1 MARQQTMI
9 AQQLLNGLV
18 LGGVYALFALGFT
31 LIFGIHRIMNM
42 AHGAV
47 FMTGAF
53 IGLYTVRAGLS
64 LWVALPVAMVGAGLV
79 SILIEM
85 IAFKPLRKL
94 ALADAELASI
104 ISSIGAGLIVLS
116 IGQYVS
122 KTETMRFPF
131 GTVSVQAMEVLGL
144 RVTMLQLLML
154 AVAVLGVGLLAF
166 YLYRTAQGRQIR
178 AVAGN
183 YRAAQLLGV
192 NPDAIFYQTFFLS
205 GALAGAAGVMVGLAF
220 NAVQFLMGEPFLL
233 KAFVAIIIGGL
244 GSVPGALIGGLVLGL
259 LQSLSAAYLPS
270 LLVDAVIFMLL
281 FVILMIRPD
290 GLFAQAVLES
300 PTKRV

>member
-1 MARQQTMI
+1 MI
-9 AQQLLNGLV
+9 AQQTLNGLV

-47 FMTGAF
+47 FMAGAF
-53 IGLYTVRAGLS
+53 VGLYTVRLGMPI
-64 LWVALPVAMVGAGLV
+64 WVALPVAMVGAGLV
-79 SILIEM
+79 SIFVEV

-94 ALADAELASI
+94 ALADAELASV
-104 ISSIGAGLIVLS
+104 ISSIGASLIILS
-116 IGQYVS
+116 VGQYVS

-131 GTVSVQAMEVLGL
+131 GTVSVDAIVVLGL

-154 AVAVLGVGLLAF
+154 GVAIGMVVLLAY
-166 YLYRTAQGRQIR
+166 YLYRTPQGRQIR

-192 NPDAIFYQTFFLS
+192 NPNAIFYQTFFLS

-220 NAVQFLMGEPFLL
+220 NSIQFMMGEPFLL
-233 KAFVAIIIGGL
+233 KAFVAIILGGL
-244 GSVPGALIGGLVLGL
+244 GSIPGALVGGLVLGL
-259 LQSLSAAYLPS
+259 LQSLSGAYLEPT
-270 LLVDAVIFMLL
+270 LVDAMIFSLL
-281 FVILMIRPD
+281 FVILMVRPD
-290 GLFAQAVLES
+290 GLFVQSLPES
-300 PTKRV
+300 ATKRV

>member
-1 MARQQTMI
+1 MI
-9 AQQLLNGLV
+9 AQQTLNGLV

-47 FMTGAF
+47 FMAGAF
-53 IGLYTVRAGLS
+53 VGLYTVKAGLP
-64 LWVALPVAMVGAGLV
+64 LWVALPVAMIGAGLV
-79 SILIEM
+79 SIFVEV

-94 ALADAELASI
+94 ALADAELASV
-104 ISSIGAGLIVLS
+104 ISSIGASLIILS
-116 IGQYVS
+116 VGQYVS

-131 GTVSVQAMEVLGL
+131 GTVSIDAIVVFGL

-154 AVAVLGVGLLAF
+154 GVAVLMVLLLAF
-166 YLYRTAQGRQIR
+166 YLYRTPQGRQIR

-192 NPDAIFYQTFFLS
+192 NPNAIFYQTFFLS

-220 NAVQFLMGEPFLL
+220 NSMQFMMGEPFLL
-233 KAFVAIIIGGL
+233 KAFVAIILGGL
-244 GSVPGALIGGLVLGL
+244 GSVPGALVGGLVLGL
-259 LQSLSAAYLPS
+259 LQSLSGAYLPPQ
-270 LLVDAVIFMLL
+270 LVDAMIFSLL
-281 FVILMIRPD
+281 FVILMVRPD
-290 GLFAQAVLES
+290 GLFVQTMPES
-300 PTKRV
+300 ATKRV

>member
-1 MARQQTMI
+1 MI

-79 SILIEM
+79 SILIEI

>member
-1 MARQQTMI
+1 MI
-9 AQQLLNGLV
+9 AQQVLNGLV
-18 LGGVYALFALGFT
+18 RGGVYALFALGFT

-47 FMTGAF
+47 FMSGAF
-53 IGLYTVRAGLS
+53 IGLFMVRIGLPI
-64 LWVALPVAMVGAGLV
+64 WAALPIAMAGAGFI
-79 SILIEM
+79 SIFVEV

-94 ALADAELASI
+94 ALADAELASV
-104 ISSIGAGLIVLS
+104 ISSIGAGLIILS
-116 IGQYVS
+116 VGQYVS
-122 KTETMRFPF
+122 KTQTMRFPF
-131 GTVSVQAMEVLGL
+131 GTVPVDAIVVFDL

-154 AVAVLGVGLLAF
+154 SVAVVMVALLAY
-166 YLYRTAQGRQIR
+166 YLYRTPQGRQIR

-192 NPDAIFYQTFFLS
+192 NPNAIFYQTFFLS

-233 KAFVAIIIGGL
+233 KAFVAIILGGL

-259 LQSLSAAYLPS
+259 LQSLSGAYLPA
-270 LLVDAVIFMLL
+270 LLVDAVIFLLL
-281 FVILMIRPD
+281 FVILMVRPD
-290 GLFAQAVLES
+290 GLFAQSVTES

>member
-1 MARQQTMI
+1 MI

-53 IGLYTVRAGLS
+53 IGLYTVRAGMP
-64 LWVALPVAMVGAGLV
+64 LWFALPVAMVAAGLV
-79 SILIEM
+79 SILIEV

-131 GTVSVQAMEVLGL
+131 GTVPPDAIVVLGL

-154 AVAVLGVGLLAF
+154 GVAILGVGLLAF

-192 NPDAIFYQTFFLS
+192 NPNAIFYQTFFLS

-244 GSVPGALIGGLVLGL
+244 GSVPGALVGGLLLGL
-259 LQSLSAAYLPS
+259 LQSMSAAYLPS

-281 FVILMIRPD
+281 FVILMVRPD
-290 GLFAQAVLES
+290 GLFVQSMPES

>member
-1 MARQQTMI
+1 MI
-9 AQQLLNGLV
+9 AQQTLNGLV

-47 FMTGAF
+47 FMAGAF
-53 IGLYTVRAGLS
+53 VGLYTVRFGLPI
-64 LWVALPVAMVGAGLV
+64 WIALPVAMVGAGLV
-79 SILIEM
+79 SIFVEV

-94 ALADAELASI
+94 ALADAELASV
-104 ISSIGAGLIVLS
+104 ISSIGASLIILS
-116 IGQYVS
+116 VGQYVS

-131 GTVSVQAMEVLGL
+131 GTVPVDAITVLGL

-154 AVAVLGVGLLAF
+154 GVAIVMVVLLAY
-166 YLYRTAQGRQIR
+166 YLYRTPQGRQIR

-192 NPDAIFYQTFFLS
+192 NPNAIFYQTFFLS

-220 NAVQFLMGEPFLL
+220 NSIQFMMGEPFLL
-233 KAFVAIIIGGL
+233 KAFVAIILGGM
-244 GSVPGALIGGLVLGL
+244 GSIPGALVGGLVLGL
-259 LQSLSAAYLPS
+259 LQSLSGAYLEPT
-270 LLVDAVIFMLL
+270 LVDAMIFSLL
-281 FVILMIRPD
+281 FVILMVRPD
-290 GLFAQAVLES
+290 GLFVQSMPES
-300 PTKRV
+300 ATKRV

>member
-1 MARQQTMI
+1 MI

-53 IGLYTVRAGLS
+53 IGLYTVRAGMP

>member
-1 MARQQTMI
+1 MI

-31 LIFGIHRIMNM
+31 LIFGIPRIMNM

-53 IGLYTVRAGLS
+53 IGLYTVRAGMP
-64 LWVALPVAMVGAGLV
+64 LWFALPVAMVAAGLV
-79 SILIEM
+79 SILIEV

-131 GTVSVQAMEVLGL
+131 GTVSPDAIVVLGL

-154 AVAVLGVGLLAF
+154 GVAVLGVGLLAF

>member
-1 MARQQTMI
+1 MI
-9 AQQLLNGLV
+9 AQQVLNGLV

-47 FMTGAF
+47 FMAGAF
-53 IGLYTVRAGLS
+53 IGLFTVRAGLPI
-64 LWVALPVAMVGAGLV
+64 WFALPVAMAGAGLI
-79 SILIEM
+79 SILVEVV
-85 IAFKPLRKL
+85 AFKPLRKL

-104 ISSIGAGLIVLS
+104 ISSIGAGLIILS

-131 GTVSVQAMEVLGL
+131 GTVPVEAIQVLGL

-154 AVAVLGVGLLAF
+154 GVAMLMVALLAY
-166 YLYRTAQGRQIR
+166 YLYRTARGRQIR

-192 NPDAIFYQTFFLS
+192 NPNAIFYQTFFLS

-233 KAFVAIIIGGL
+233 KAFVAIILGGL

-259 LQSLSAAYLPS
+259 LQSLSAAYLPA
-270 LLVDAVIFMLL
+270 LLVDAVIFLFL
-281 FVILMIRPD
+281 FVILMVRPD
-290 GLFAQAVLES
+290 GLFVQSVPES
-300 PTKRV
+300 ATKRV

>member
-1 MARQQTMI
+1 MI
-9 AQQLLNGLV
+9 AQQVLNGLV

-47 FMTGAF
+47 FMSGAF
-53 IGLYTVRAGLS
+53 IGLYMVRIGLPI
-64 LWVALPVAMVGAGLV
+64 WAALPIAMVGAGLI
-79 SILIEM
+79 SIFVEV

-94 ALADAELASI
+94 ALADAELASV
-104 ISSIGAGLIVLS
+104 ISSIGAGLMILS
-116 IGQYVS
+116 VGQYVS
-122 KTETMRFPF
+122 KTQTMRFPF
-131 GTVSVQAMEVLGL
+131 GTVPVDAIVVFGL

-154 AVAVLGVGLLAF
+154 GVAMLMVALLAY
-166 YLYRTAQGRQIR
+166 YLYRTPQGRQIR

-192 NPDAIFYQTFFLS
+192 NPNAIFYQTFFLS

-220 NAVQFLMGEPFLL
+220 NSVQFLMGEPFLL
-233 KAFVAIIIGGL
+233 KAFVAIILGGL

-259 LQSLSAAYLPS
+259 LQSLSGAYLPA
-270 LLVDAVIFMLL
+270 LLVDAVIFSLL
-281 FVILMIRPD
+281 FVILMVRPD
-290 GLFAQAVLES
+290 GLFAQSVTES
-300 PTKRV
+300 PTKRI

>member
-1 MARQQTMI
+1 MI
-9 AQQLLNGLV
+9 AQQILNGLV

-47 FMTGAF
+47 FMSGAF
-53 IGLYTVRAGLS
+53 IGLYTVRLGLPI
-64 LWVALPVAMVGAGLV
+64 WVALPVAMVGAGLI
-79 SILIEM
+79 SILVEV

-94 ALADAELASI
+94 AQADAELASI
-104 ISSIGAGLIVLS
+104 ISSIGAGLIILS

-131 GTVSVQAMEVLGL
+131 GTVPVNAIQILGL
-144 RVTMLQLLML
+144 RVTILQLLML
-154 AVAVLGVGLLAF
+154 GVAVVMVALLAY
-166 YLYRTAQGRQIR
+166 YLYRTPQGRQIR

-192 NPDAIFYQTFFLS
+192 NPNSIFYQTFFLS

-233 KAFVAIIIGGL
+233 KAFVAIILGGL
-244 GSVPGALIGGLVLGL
+244 GSVPGALVGGLVLGL
-259 LQSLSAAYLPS
+259 LQSLSGAYLPA
-270 LLVDAVIFMLL
+270 LLVDAVIFTLL
-281 FVILMIRPD
+281 FVILMVRPD
-290 GLFAQAVLES
+290 GLFVQGVTES

>member
-1 MARQQTMI
+1 
-9 AQQLLNGLV
+9 
-18 LGGVYALFALGFT
+18 
-31 LIFGIHRIMNM
+31 MNL

-53 IGLYTVRAGLS
+53 IGLYTVRAGMP

-85 IAFKPLRKL
+85 VAFKPLRKL

>member
-1 MARQQTMI
+1 MI
-9 AQQLLNGLV
+9 AQQILNGLV

-47 FMTGAF
+47 FMAGAF
-53 IGLYTVRAGLS
+53 IGLYTVRAGLP
-64 LWVALPVAMVGAGLV
+64 LWAALPIAMIGAGLI
-79 SILIEM
+79 SIFIEM

-104 ISSIGAGLIVLS
+104 ISSIGAGLIIMSLA
-116 IGQYVS
+116 QYVS

-131 GTVSVQAMEVLGL
+131 GTVSPEAIVTLGL

-154 AVAVLGVGLLAF
+154 CIAIAMVALLAF

-192 NPDAIFYQTFFLS
+192 NPNMIFYQTFFLC
-205 GALAGAAGVMVGLAF
+205 GALAGVAGVLVGLAF
-220 NAVQFLMGEPFLL
+220 NAIQFLMGEPFLL
-233 KAFVAIIIGGL
+233 KAFVAIILGGL
-244 GSVPGALIGGLVLGL
+244 GSVPGALVGGLVLGL
-259 LQSLSAAYLPS
+259 LQALSAAYLDP
-270 LLVDAVIFMLL
+270 LLVDAVIFSML
-281 FVILMIRPD
+281 FVILLVRPE
-290 GLFAQAVLES
+290 GLFGKSS
-300 PTKRV
+300 PEGVTKRI

>member
-1 MARQQTMI
+1 MI
-9 AQQLLNGLV
+9 AQQILNGLV

-53 IGLYTVRAGLS
+53 IGLYTVRAGLP
-64 LWVALPVAMVGAGLV
+64 LWAALPVAMIGAGLV
-79 SILIEM
+79 SIIIEVV
-85 IAFKPLRKL
+85 AFKPLRKL

-104 ISSIGAGLIVLS
+104 ISSIGAGLVILS
-116 IGQYVS
+116 IAQYVS

-131 GTVSVQAMEVLGL
+131 GTVSPDAMIVMGL
-144 RVTMLQLLML
+144 RVTMLQFLML
-154 AVAVLGVGLLAF
+154 AIAILMVGLLAF

-192 NPDAIFYQTFFLS
+192 NPNVIFYQTFFLC
-205 GALAGAAGVMVGLAF
+205 GALAGVAGVLVGLAF
-220 NAVQFLMGEPFLL
+220 NAIQFLMGEPFLL
-233 KAFVAIIIGGL
+233 KAFTAIILGGL
-244 GSVPGALIGGLVLGL
+244 GSVPGALAGGLILGL
-259 LQSLSAAYLPS
+259 LQALSAAYLPA
-270 LLVDAVIFMLL
+270 LLVDTVIFSTLFVVLL
-281 FVILMIRPD
+281 FKPD
-290 GLFAQAVLES
+290 GLFGHSS
-300 PTKRV
+300 PEGVTKRI

>member
-1 MARQQTMI
+1 MI
-9 AQQLLNGLV
+9 AQQVLNGLV

-47 FMTGAF
+47 FMSGAF
-53 IGLYTVRAGLS
+53 IGLFTVQAGVPI
-64 LWVALPVAMVGAGLV
+64 WAALPVAMIGAGLV
-79 SILIEM
+79 SILIEV

-116 IGQYVS
+116 LGQYVS
-122 KTETMRFPF
+122 NTQTLRFPF
-131 GTVSVQAMEVLGL
+131 GTVPVDAIQVLGL

-154 AVAVLGVGLLAF
+154 GVALVLVVLLAY
-166 YLYRTAQGRQIR
+166 YLYRTPQGRQIR

-192 NPDAIFYQTFFLS
+192 NPDAIFYQTFFVS

-220 NAVQFLMGEPFLL
+220 NSVQFLMGEPFLL
-233 KAFVAIIIGGL
+233 KAFVAIILGGM
-244 GSVPGALIGGLVLGL
+244 GSIPGALVGAMVLGL
-259 LQSLSAAYLPS
+259 FQTLSAAYLPA
-270 LLVDAVIFMLL
+270 LLVDAMIFLLL
-281 FVILMIRPD
+281 FIILMVRPD
-290 GLFAQAVLES
+290 GLFVQTVTES
-300 PTKRV
+300 PTQRV

>member
-1 MARQQTMI
+1 MI
-9 AQQLLNGLV
+9 AQQTLNGLV

-47 FMTGAF
+47 FMAGAF
-53 IGLYTVRAGLS
+53 VGLYTVRLGMPI
-64 LWVALPVAMVGAGLV
+64 WVALPVAMVGAGLV
-79 SILIEM
+79 SIFVEV

-94 ALADAELASI
+94 ALADAELASV
-104 ISSIGAGLIVLS
+104 ISSIGASLIILS
-116 IGQYVS
+116 VGQYVS

-131 GTVSVQAMEVLGL
+131 GTVSMDAIVVLGL

-154 AVAVLGVGLLAF
+154 GVAIGMVVLLAY
-166 YLYRTAQGRQIR
+166 YLYRTPQGRQIR

-192 NPDAIFYQTFFLS
+192 NPNAIFYQTFFLS

-220 NAVQFLMGEPFLL
+220 NSIQFMMGEPFLL
-233 KAFVAIIIGGL
+233 KAFVAIILGGL
-244 GSVPGALIGGLVLGL
+244 GSIPGALVGGLVLGL
-259 LQSLSAAYLPS
+259 LQSLSGAYLEPT
-270 LLVDAVIFMLL
+270 LVDAMIFSLL
-281 FVILMIRPD
+281 FVILMVRPD
-290 GLFAQAVLES
+290 GLFVQSLPES
-300 PTKRV
+300 ATKRV

>member
-1 MARQQTMI
+1 MI
-9 AQQLLNGLV
+9 AQQILNGLV

-47 FMTGAF
+47 FMVGAF
-53 IGLYTVRAGLS
+53 VGLYTVRAGLP
-64 LWVALPVAMVGAGLV
+64 LWAALPIAMIGAGLT
-79 SILIEM
+79 SILIEV

-104 ISSIGAGLIVLS
+104 ISSIGAGLIILS
-116 IGQYVS
+116 IAQYVS

-131 GTVSVQAMEVLGL
+131 GTVSSEAIVILGL
-144 RVTMLQLLML
+144 RVSMLQLLML
-154 AVAVLGVGLLAF
+154 GVALAMVALLAL
-166 YLYRTAQGRQIR
+166 YLYRTPQGRQIR

-192 NPDAIFYQTFFLS
+192 NPNVIFYQTFFVC

-220 NAVQFLMGEPFLL
+220 NSIQFLMGEPFLL
-233 KAFVAIIIGGL
+233 KAFVAIILGGL
-244 GSVPGALIGGLVLGL
+244 GSVPGALVGGMVLGL
-259 LQSLSAAYLPS
+259 LQSLSAAYLPA
-270 LLVDAVIFMLL
+270 LLVDAVIFSLL
-281 FVILMIRPD
+281 FVILMVRPD
-290 GLFAQAVLES
+290 GLFVQSTPEAA
-300 PTKRV
+300 TKRV

>member
-1 MARQQTMI
+1 MI
-9 AQQLLNGLV
+9 AQQVLNGLV

-47 FMTGAF
+47 FMSGAF
-53 IGLYTVRAGLS
+53 IGLFLVRIGLPI
-64 LWVALPVAMVGAGLV
+64 WAALPIAMLGAGLI
-79 SILIEM
+79 SIFVEV

-94 ALADAELASI
+94 ALADAELASV
-104 ISSIGAGLIVLS
+104 ISSIGAGLIILS
-116 IGQYVS
+116 VGQYVS
-122 KTETMRFPF
+122 KTQTMRFPF
-131 GTVSVQAMEVLGL
+131 GTVPIDAIVVFGL
-144 RVTMLQLLML
+144 RVTMLQLLG
-154 AVAVLGVGLLAF
+154 VAVLMVALLAY
-166 YLYRTAQGRQIR
+166 YLYRTPQGRQIR

-192 NPDAIFYQTFFLS
+192 NPNAIFYQTFFLS

-233 KAFVAIIIGGL
+233 KAFVAIILGGL

-259 LQSLSAAYLPS
+259 LQSLSGAYLPA
-270 LLVDAVIFMLL
+270 LLVDAVIFLLL
-281 FVILMIRPD
+281 FVILMVRPD
-290 GLFAQAVLES
+290 GLFAQSMTES

>member
-1 MARQQTMI
+1 MI
-9 AQQLLNGLV
+9 AQQILNGLV

-31 LIFGIHRIMNM
+31 LIFGIHRIMNL

-47 FMTGAF
+47 FMSGAF
-53 IGLYTVRAGLS
+53 IGLYTVRAGMPI
-64 LWVALPVAMVGAGLV
+64 WVALPVAMAGAGLI
-79 SILIEM
+79 SIVVEV

-104 ISSIGAGLIVLS
+104 ISSIGAGLIILS

-131 GTVSVQAMEVLGL
+131 GTVSAEAMQIIGL

-154 AVAVLGVGLLAF
+154 GVAIMMVALLAY
-166 YLYRTAQGRQIR
+166 YLYRTPQGRQIR

-192 NPDAIFYQTFFLS
+192 NPNAIFYQTFFLS

-233 KAFVAIIIGGL
+233 KAFVAIILGGL
-244 GSVPGALIGGLVLGL
+244 GSVPGALVGGLVLGL
-259 LQSLSAAYLPS
+259 LQSLSGAYLPA
-270 LLVDAVIFMLL
+270 LLVDAVIFLLL
-281 FVILMIRPD
+281 FVILMVRPD
-290 GLFAQAVLES
+290 GLFAQSTQES

>member
-1 MARQQTMI
+1 MI
-9 AQQLLNGLV
+9 AQQVLNGLV

-47 FMTGAF
+47 FMSGAF
-53 IGLYTVRAGLS
+53 IGLFMVRIGLPI
-64 LWVALPVAMVGAGLV
+64 WAALPIAMAGAGFI
-79 SILIEM
+79 SIFVEV

-94 ALADAELASI
+94 ALADAELASV
-104 ISSIGAGLIVLS
+104 ISSIGAGLIILS
-116 IGQYVS
+116 VGQYVS
-122 KTETMRFPF
+122 KTQTMRFPF
-131 GTVSVQAMEVLGL
+131 GTVPVDAIVVFDL

-154 AVAVLGVGLLAF
+154 SVAVVMVALLAY
-166 YLYRTAQGRQIR
+166 YLYRTPQGRQIR

-192 NPDAIFYQTFFLS
+192 NPNAIFYQTFFLS

-220 NAVQFLMGEPFLL
+220 NAVQFLMGDPFLL
-233 KAFVAIIIGGL
+233 KAFVAIILGGL

-259 LQSLSAAYLPS
+259 LQSLSGAYLPA
-270 LLVDAVIFMLL
+270 LLVDAVIFLLL
-281 FVILMIRPD
+281 FVILMVRPD
-290 GLFAQAVLES
+290 GLFAQSVTES

>member
-1 MARQQTMI
+1 MI

-53 IGLYTVRAGLS
+53 IGLYTVRAGMP
-64 LWVALPVAMVGAGLV
+64 LWVALPVAMAAAGLV
-79 SILIEM
+79 SILIEV

-131 GTVSVQAMEVLGL
+131 GTVSPDAIVVLGL

-154 AVAVLGVGLLAF
+154 GVAVLMVVLLAY
-166 YLYRTAQGRQIR
+166 YLYRTPQGRQIR

-192 NPDAIFYQTFFLS
+192 NPNAIFYQTFFLS

-220 NAVQFLMGEPFLL
+220 NSIQFMMGEPFLL
-233 KAFVAIIIGGL
+233 KAFVAIILGGL
-244 GSVPGALIGGLVLGL
+244 GSIPGALVGGLVLGL
-259 LQSLSAAYLPS
+259 LQSLSGAYLEPT
-270 LLVDAVIFMLL
+270 LVDAMIFSLL
-281 FVILMIRPD
+281 FVILMVRPD
-290 GLFAQAVLES
+290 GLFVQSLPES
-300 PTKRV
+300 ATKRV

>member
-1 MARQQTMI
+1 MI
-9 AQQLLNGLV
+9 AQQTLNGLV

-47 FMTGAF
+47 FMAGAF
-53 IGLYTVRAGLS
+53 VGLYTVRAGLP
-64 LWVALPVAMVGAGLV
+64 LWAALPVAMVGAGLV
-79 SILIEM
+79 SIFVEV

-94 ALADAELASI
+94 ALADAELASV
-104 ISSIGAGLIVLS
+104 ISSIGASLIILS
-116 IGQYVS
+116 VGQYVS

-131 GTVSVQAMEVLGL
+131 GTVSIDAIVVFGL

-154 AVAVLGVGLLAF
+154 GVAVLMVLLLAF
-166 YLYRTAQGRQIR
+166 YLYRTPQGRQIR

-192 NPDAIFYQTFFLS
+192 NPNAIFYQTFFLS

-220 NAVQFLMGEPFLL
+220 NSIQFMMGEPFLL
-233 KAFVAIIIGGL
+233 KAFVAIILGGL
-244 GSVPGALIGGLVLGL
+244 GSVPGALVGGLVLGL
-259 LQSLSAAYLPS
+259 LQSLSGAYLPPQ
-270 LLVDAVIFMLL
+270 LVDAMIFSLL
-281 FVILMIRPD
+281 FVILMVRPD
-290 GLFAQAVLES
+290 GLFVQTMPES
-300 PTKRV
+300 ATKRV

>member
-1 MARQQTMI
+1 MI
-9 AQQLLNGLV
+9 AQQILNGLV

-47 FMTGAF
+47 FMSGAF
-53 IGLYTVRAGLS
+53 IGLFTVQAGLP
-64 LWVALPVAMVGAGLV
+64 LWLAFPVAMVGAGLV
-79 SILIEM
+79 SIFVEV

-122 KTETMRFPF
+122 KTQTLRFPF
-131 GTVSVQAMEVLGL
+131 GTVPIEAIQVLGL

-154 AVAVLGVGLLAF
+154 GVAILMVLLLAF
-166 YLYRTAQGRQIR
+166 YLYRTPQGRQIR

-192 NPDAIFYQTFFLS
+192 NPNAIFYQTFFLS
-205 GALAGAAGVMVGLAF
+205 GALAGAAGVLVGLAF
-220 NAVQFLMGEPFLL
+220 NSVQFLMGEPFLL
-233 KAFVAIIIGGL
+233 KAFVAIILGGL
-244 GSVPGALIGGLVLGL
+244 GSVPGALVGGLVLGL
-259 LQSLSAAYLPS
+259 LQSISAAYLPA
-270 LLVDAVIFMLL
+270 LLVDAVIFIFL
-281 FVILMIRPD
+281 FLILMVRPD
-290 GLFAQAVLES
+290 GLFVQSMPES

>member
-1 MARQQTMI
+1 MI
-9 AQQLLNGLV
+9 AQQILNGLV

-47 FMTGAF
+47 FMSGAF
-53 IGLYTVRAGLS
+53 IGLFMVRTGLPI
-64 LWVALPVAMVGAGLV
+64 WVALPVAMVGAGLI
-79 SILIEM
+79 SIIVEV

-94 ALADAELASI
+94 ALADAELASV
-104 ISSIGAGLIVLS
+104 ISSIGAGLIILS
-116 IGQYVS
+116 VGQYVS

-131 GTVSVQAMEVLGL
+131 GTVSAEAIQVIGL

-154 AVAVLGVGLLAF
+154 GVAILMVALLAY
-166 YLYRTAQGRQIR
+166 YLYRTPQGRQIR

-192 NPDAIFYQTFFLS
+192 NPNAIFYQTFFLS

-233 KAFVAIIIGGL
+233 KAFVAIILGGL
-244 GSVPGALIGGLVLGL
+244 GSVPGALVGGLVLGL
-259 LQSLSAAYLPS
+259 LQSLSGAYLPA
-270 LLVDAVIFMLL
+270 LLVDAVIFLLL
-281 FVILMIRPD
+281 FVILMVRPD
-290 GLFAQAVLES
+290 GLFAQSTQES

>member
-1 MARQQTMI
+1 MI
-9 AQQLLNGLV
+9 AQQTLNGLV

-47 FMTGAF
+47 FMAGAF
-53 IGLYTVRAGLS
+53 VGLYTVRLGMPI
-64 LWVALPVAMVGAGLV
+64 WVALPVAMVGAGLV
-79 SILIEM
+79 SIFVEV

-94 ALADAELASI
+94 ALASV
-104 ISSIGAGLIVLS
+104 ISSIGASLIILS
-116 IGQYVS
+116 VGQYVS

-131 GTVSVQAMEVLGL
+131 GTVSMDAIVVLGL

-154 AVAVLGVGLLAF
+154 GVAIGMVVLLAY
-166 YLYRTAQGRQIR
+166 YLYRTPQGRQIR

-192 NPDAIFYQTFFLS
+192 NPNAIFYQTFFLS

-220 NAVQFLMGEPFLL
+220 NSIQFMMGEPFLL
-233 KAFVAIIIGGL
+233 KAFVAIILGGL
-244 GSVPGALIGGLVLGL
+244 GSIPGALVGGLVLGL
-259 LQSLSAAYLPS
+259 LQSLSGAYLEPT
-270 LLVDAVIFMLL
+270 LVDAMIFSLL
-281 FVILMIRPD
+281 FVILMVRPD
-290 GLFAQAVLES
+290 GLFVQSLPES
-300 PTKRV
+300 ATKRV

>member
-1 MARQQTMI
+1 MI

-53 IGLYTVRAGLS
+53 IGLYTVRAGMP

-131 GTVSVQAMEVLGL
+131 GTVSVQAIEVLGL

>member
-1 MARQQTMI
+1 MI
-9 AQQLLNGLV
+9 AQQVLNGLV

-47 FMTGAF
+47 FMSGAF
-53 IGLYTVRAGLS
+53 IGLYMVRIGLPI
-64 LWVALPVAMVGAGLV
+64 WAALPIAMVGAGLI
-79 SILIEM
+79 SIFVEV

-94 ALADAELASI
+94 ALADAELASV
-104 ISSIGAGLIVLS
+104 ISSIGAGLMILS
-116 IGQYVS
+116 VGQYVS
-122 KTETMRFPF
+122 KTQTMRFPF
-131 GTVSVQAMEVLGL
+131 GTVPVDAIVVFGL

-154 AVAVLGVGLLAF
+154 GVAMLMVALLAY
-166 YLYRTAQGRQIR
+166 YLYRTPQGRQIR

-192 NPDAIFYQTFFLS
+192 NPNAIFYQTFFLS

-220 NAVQFLMGEPFLL
+220 NSVQFLMGEPFLL
-233 KAFVAIIIGGL
+233 KAFVAIILGGL

-259 LQSLSAAYLPS
+259 LQSLSAAYLPA
-270 LLVDAVIFMLL
+270 LLVDAVIFSLL
-281 FVILMIRPD
+281 FVILMVRPD
-290 GLFAQAVLES
+290 GLFAQSVTES
-300 PTKRV
+300 PTKRI

>member
-1 MARQQTMI
+1 MI

-53 IGLYTVRAGLS
+53 IGLYTVRAGMP

-85 IAFKPLRKL
+85 VAFKPLRKL